1 MIRWAIFSTLASGII
16 YGCYCLLLRSDRWL
30 MVSRSMLV
38 CSLLFSLLLPL
49 LRIPD
54 LSHWPLTDSPLYT
67 TMYLAPVNIMPPD
80 GATEPASNNISAF
93 LPAVLYLAG
102 VALMLAMLATDI
114 VRTVLKLYRLPV
126 RRHGRLRLH
135 LIDDNSEPCS
145 FFNHIV
151 IGTRA
156 MSRNEILCILAHE
169 GAHLRMWHSWDVLA
183 MRLMCCASWFNPFS
197 WLMLNELRAVHEY
210 QADEAALGS
219 CSRKAYIGLL
229 YRQATGFG
237 YGHITNNFQSINIK
251 KRITMMKRKKTRFGA
266 WKTLA
271 LLPVAAL
278 LMAFG
283 SRTDAGQATTE
294 TGHGRT
300 LLEISYS
307 KQGGLKLPLVGF
319 GYLNCH
325 SKLDLDADGAFR
337 GNVSCSG
344 EGWGTSWHNWE
355 LSDFTTSKG
364 RAKGKVLN
372 RMEKR
377 MLKEIDRQIEKGVAS
392 GSLSRK
398 TKVKTDEGRVGIVF
412 TAIWQ
417 HGTPMGDAEILFTVK
432 EEGANDIKVNEHPL
446 VETSPEFPGGVEALY
461 RYMAENIRYPE
472 QAKIDGVQ
480 GRVFVRFVIDTDG
493 SVKDAKVLR
502 GIGSGC
508 DEEALRVV
516 NAMPKWRPGTVDGK
530 PVRAEYNLPINFQL
544 K

>member
-1 MIRWAIFSTLASGII
+1 MIRWAIFSTLASGIL
-16 YGCYCLLLRSDRWL
+16 YGCYCLLLRRDRWL

-67 TMYLAPVNIMPPD
+67 TMYLAPANIMPSD

-114 VRTVLKLYRLPV
+114 VRTVLKLYKLPV
-126 RRHGRLRLH
+126 RRHGCLRLH

-237 YGHITNNFQSINIK
+237 YGHITNNFQSINLK
-251 KRITMMKRKKTRFGA
+251 KRIVMMNKTKSRFGA
-266 WKTLA
+266 WKALA
-271 LLPVAAL
+271 ALPIAAL
-278 LMAFG
+278 LLMAGCQPANGESVEQEEIPFE
-283 SRTDAGQATTE
+283 ATNVDE
-294 TGHGRT
+294 
-300 LLEISYS
+300 SA
-307 KQGGLKLPLVGF
+307 P
-319 GYLNCH
+319 
-325 SKLDLDADGAFR
+325 LDA
-337 GNVSCSG
+337 N
-344 EGWGTSWHNWE
+344 
-355 LSDFTTSKG
+355 
-364 RAKGKVLN
+364 
-372 RMEKR
+372 
-377 MLKEIDRQIEKGVAS
+377 
-392 GSLSRK
+392 
-398 TKVKTDEGRVGIVF
+398 TDEVF
-412 TAIWQ
+412 
-417 HGTPMGDAEILFTVK
+417 
-432 EEGANDIKVNEHPL
+432 KV
-446 VETSPEFPGGVEALY
+446 VEVDPEFPGGEEALY
-461 RYMAENIRYPE
+461 KYLAENIKYPVM
-472 QAKIDGVQ
+472 AKNNKVE
-480 GRVFVRFVIDTDG
+480 GRVYITFVIDKDG
-493 SVKDAKVLR
+493 TVSDAKVLR
-502 GIGSGC
+502 SVNEEL
-508 DEEALRVV
+508 DAEALRVI
-516 NAMPKWRPGTVDGK
+516 NAMPKWKPGMQRGV
-530 PVRAEYNLPINFQL
+530 PVRVQYNIPISFKLQ
-544 K
+544 

>member
-1 MIRWAIFSTLASGII
+1 MIRWAIFSTLASGIL
-16 YGCYCLLLRSDRWL
+16 YGCYCLLLRRDRWL

-67 TMYLAPVNIMPPD
+67 TMYLAPANIMPPD
-80 GATEPASNNISAF
+80 GVTEPASTNISAF

-237 YGHITNNFQSINIK
+237 YGHITNNFQSINLK

-266 WKTLA
+266 WKMLV

-283 SRTDAGQATTE
+283 SRIDAGQTT
-294 TGHGRT
+294 TDVGQGRT
-300 LLEISYS
+300 ILEINYS
-307 KQGGLKLPLVGF
+307 KQGGMKMPFIGL
-319 GYLNCH
+319 GYRNCH
-325 SKLDLDADGAFR
+325 SKLDLEADGAFR

-355 LSDFTTSKG
+355 LSDFMTSKG
-364 RAKGKVLN
+364 RANGKVLN
-372 RMEKR
+372 RMEKSLLR
-377 MLKEIDRQIEKGVAS
+377 SVDRQIKHGVAN

-398 TKVKTDEGRVGIVF
+398 AKVRADEGRVDVVF
-412 TAIWQ
+412 TAAWQ
-417 HGTPMGDAEILFTVK
+417 NGTPTGDAEILFTVK
-432 EEGANDIKVNEHPL
+432 EDGATVISANEHPL
-446 VETSPEFPGGVEALY
+446 AETLPEFPGGVEALY
-461 RYMAENIRYPE
+461 KYLAENIKYPE
-472 QAKIDGVQ
+472 QAKKDGVQ
-480 GRVFVRFVIDTDG
+480 GRVFVRFVVEADG
-493 SVKDAKVLR
+493 TVAEAEVLR
-502 GIGSGC
+502 GIGGGC

-516 NAMPKWRPGTVDGK
+516 NAMPKWKPGTVDGK
-530 PVRAEYNLPINFQL
+530 PVRTQYNLPITFRLN
-544 K
+544 